1 MIKKIFKTG
10 LFILI
15 IIIIGAF
22 AVPLLFKNKI
32 VSKVKESINKNL
44 NAKVEFKDV
53 DISLFR
59 RFPRV
64 SVALDSFRILGIK
77 NFDNDTLLSTRKIN
91 VALNLISI
99 IKGGDMEVHSFM
111 LDAPRIH
118 AIVDKDGKANWD
130 IMKEDS
136 DSGSANQSKPFR
148 LELQEYSFNN
158 GYLSYVDEISNLKSE
173 ILNFNHTG
181 SGDFMSDNFM
191 LQTVTNADSVNFSLG
206 SVPYLINAAI
216 RINTNLL
223 IDNKTNKYQFETNN
237 ILINDLQL
245 ATNGFI
251 QLIDD
256 STWNMDVNF
265 KAPSNK
271 FKSILSLVPTI
282 YKKDFDKVNTSG
294 HVDLNGFVK
303 GTYSYNRM
311 PAYSVNLNIENGFFQ
326 YPDLPK
332 PVKNI
337 NIKVQL
343 SNPDGVPDHTVVNIQ
358 QGHIEINNEPFDF
371 RLLLKNPVSDL
382 FIEGVARGNLDL
394 FNIAQFIKL
403 ESGTKLSGL
412 IQADVSARGNL
423 SALEQQNYEAFYAS
437 GTVAINGLQYAS
449 KDYPD
454 GIRVNNLFMT
464 FNPRDVTISDFDG
477 LYKRSNFTA
486 SGSVSNLLPYILQ
499 DKLLSGKMNVSAD
512 KMNLN
517 DWMGTTAD
525 TAVTSH
531 AATDPFVVPANI
543 NFDINASAGRL
554 LYDKLEIEQLSGNV
568 LMKDESVVLNNITGD
583 ALEGSMV
590 INGAYSTRESKK
602 RPHVIFNYDVRG
614 LDVQKTFYAFNTIQ
628 QLLPAGEY
636 LSGRL
641 NSKLNVSG
649 NLGGNMMPD
658 LRSLTGQGTLLLIEG
673 FLKKFAPL
681 EKLADLLNVREL
693 EEITMKDVKN
703 YIEFTNGMVLVKP
716 FTVKH
721 SGITMIIGGMHGLD
735 QSLDYNIDLSIPRA
749 LMGTKGNAYVDNL
762 VTQVNNKS
770 IPIKV
775 GETAHLQVKMGG
787 TMLNPQ
793 FKTELKEVADNMAD
807 RLKQQ
812 AIDFARAKSDSSK
825 RIVTDTALSVKKQIE
840 KDIREDIRR
849 IIIRDTAAGKSVG
862 LDSVGRRVKESGK
875 GVLEE
880 LLKRKKVN

>member
-1 MIKKIFKTG
+1 MIRKIFKAV

-15 IIIIGAF
+15 IIISSAF

-32 VSKVKESINKNL
+32 ISKVKESINKNL

-77 NFDNDTLLSTRKIN
+77 NFNNDTLLSTRKVNI
-91 VALNLISI
+91 ALNLISVI
-99 IKGGDMEVHSFM
+99 RGTDMEVHSFM
-111 LDAPRIH
+111 LDAPRVH
-118 AIVDKDGKANWD
+118 AIVNKDGKANWN
-130 IMKEDS
+130 IMKENS
-136 DSGSANQSKPFR
+136 DSGSANKSKPFR

-173 ILNFNHTG
+173 IVNFNHTG
-181 SGDFMSDNFM
+181 SGNFMSDNFM
-191 LQTVTNADSVNFSLG
+191 LQTTTNADSVSFNLG
-206 SVPYLINAAI
+206 SVPYLVNAAI

-223 IDNKTNKYQFETNN
+223 VDKKTNKYQFETDN
-237 ILINDLQL
+237 ILVNDLRL

-251 QLIDD
+251 QPIND
-256 STWNMDVNF
+256 STWNIDVNF

-282 YKKDFDKVNTSG
+282 YKKDFNKINTSG
-294 HVDLNGFVK
+294 HVNLTGFVK
-303 GTYSYNRM
+303 GTYSNNRM
-311 PAYSVNLNIENGFFQ
+311 PAYAVNLNIENGFFQ
-326 YPDLPK
+326 YADLPK

-337 NIKVQL
+337 NMKVQL
-343 SNPDGVPDHTVVNIQ
+343 SNPDGVPDHTVVHIQ

-382 FIEGVARGNLDL
+382 FIDGMARGKLDL
-394 FNIAQFIKL
+394 FNIAQFMKL
-403 ESGTKLSGL
+403 ESGTKLSGTM
-412 IQADVSARGNL
+412 QADVSARGNL
-423 SALEQQNYEAFYAS
+423 SALEQQKYEAFYSA

-464 FNPRDVTISDFDG
+464 FNPKDVTISDFDG
-477 LYKRSNFTA
+477 QYKRSNFTA
-486 SGSVSNLLPYILQ
+486 SGSVSNLLPYIFR
-499 DKLLSGKMNVSAD
+499 DKILSGKVDISAD

-525 TAVTSH
+525 TAVTIT

-543 NFDINASAGRL
+543 NFDINASVRRL
-554 LYDKLEIEQLSGNV
+554 LYDRLEIEQLSGNV

-602 RPHVIFNYDVRG
+602 RPHVTFNYDVKG
-614 LDVQKTFYAFNTIQ
+614 LDVQKTFYAFNTVQ

-641 NSKLNVSG
+641 SSQLNLTG
-649 NLGGNMMPD
+649 NLGGNMLPD

-673 FLKKFAPL
+673 LLKKFAPL

-693 EEITMKDVKN
+693 REITMKDVKN
-703 YIEFTNGMVLVKP
+703 YVEFTNGMVLVKP

-721 SGITMIIGGMHGLD
+721 NGIIMLIGGMHGLD
-735 QSLDYNIDLSIPRA
+735 QSLDYNIDMSIPRT
-749 LMGTKGNAYVDNL
+749 LMGTEGNAFVDNL
-762 VTQVNNKS
+762 VMQVNSKG
-770 IPIKV
+770 IPVKV
-775 GETAHLQVKMGG
+775 GETVHLQVKMGG

-793 FKTELKEVADNMAD
+793 FKTDLKEVADNMAD

-812 AIDFARAKSDSSK
+812 AIDFAKTKSDSSK
-825 RIVTDTALSVKKQIE
+825 RMVTDTALSVKKQIE
-840 KDIREDIRR
+840 EDIREDIRR
-849 IIIRDTAAGKSVG
+849 IIIRDTTAGKSAG
-862 LDSVGRRVKESGK
+862 LDSAGRRVKESGK

-880 LLKRKKVN
+880 LLKRKKGN